1 MTESIDQEAVRETV
15 APVGQL
21 YAEHQ
26 QLTELL
32 HDAFGELEALQEEL
46 SGWQHQLD
54 EQEASRTDSSIAE
67 KSGDDALRR
76 ELEQL
81 EAENA
86 QRLQA
91 LEDLERDHAVALGE
105 LATLREQT
113 TELSQLL
120 AAQREQAEA
129 HRQRW
134 MAELQAVRATIQSG
148 PAPIPPGLPGTG
160 SHLPPAGVAAS
171 VAPGSESADSVQGN
185 VSRAAQ
191 LRQRAQ
197 AQRAARHPQ

>member
-1 MTESIDQEAVRETV
+1 MTESIDQEAVREAV

-26 QLTELL
+26 QLTDLL
-32 HDAFGELEALQEEL
+32 HDAFGELEALQDEL
-46 SGWQHQLD
+46 TGWQHQLD
-54 EQEASRTDSSIAE
+54 EQDASRAE
-67 KSGDDALRR
+67 GSLPEGPGDDALRR

-86 QRLQA
+86 ERLQA

-113 TELSQLL
+113 SELSQLL
-120 AAQREQAEA
+120 TAQREQAEA

-148 PAPIPPGLPGTG
+148 PAPIPPGLPGT
-160 SHLPPAGVAAS
+160 AGRLAQPVAAS
-171 VAPGSESADSVQGN
+171 TSDDGESADNPNHN

-191 LRQRAQ
+191 LRQRAK

>member
-1 MTESIDQEAVRETV
+1 MTESNDQEAVREAI

-32 HDAFGELEALQEEL
+32 NDAFGELDALQEEL
-46 SGWQHQLD
+46 ANWQKQLD
-54 EQEASRTDSSIAE
+54 QQEADADQGSAVDHRS
-67 KSGDDALRR
+67 DDALRQ
-76 ELEQL
+76 ELRQL

-105 LATLREQT
+105 LASLREQT

-120 AAQREQAEA
+120 TAQREQAEA
-129 HRQRW
+129 HRRRW

-148 PAPIPPGLPGTG
+148 PAPIPPGLPGAAGHNPQPAAATG
-160 SHLPPAGVAAS
+160 SRSNEAADPPA
-171 VAPGSESADSVQGN
+171 N
-185 VSRAAQ
+185 LSRAAQ
-191 LRQRAQ
+191 LRQRAK
-197 AQRAARHPQ
+197 AQRAARHPN